1 MSAKAKEVR
10 GFDHLILNMETCN
23 VAVFDTAGDVIDDIE
38 QTGWSMLYL
47 AANVQYYVHPI
58 VDIPTMDTEIL
69 SLEYLG

>member
-10 GFDHLILNMETCN
+10 GFDHLILNMEICN

-47 AANVQYYVHPI
+47 AEKCTALRASYCRHTYNGYG
-58 VDIPTMDTEIL
+58 DTFT
-69 SLEYLG
+69 